1 MTLQTFWL
9 QIVQKRSFAE
19 RFLLAAAI
27 EPFEGHP
34 LGDAVKA
41 GDCPRVAANPVVLIM
56 ARQFGIQ
63 DRLPTTQLRIP
74 HNLVNT
80 SDRLEYLT
88 IAMLL
93 VSFIV
98 GIPAV

>member
-1 MTLQTFWL
+1 
-9 QIVQKRSFAE
+9 
-19 RFLLAAAI
+19 
-27 EPFEGHP
+27 
-34 LGDAVKA
+34 
-41 GDCPRVAANPVVLIM
+41 M
-56 ARQFGIQ
+56 ARQLGIQ